1 MERFLIP
8 LTRED
13 RQNALENQGYTITFN
28 PLGNESCQFA
38 ALCHILGRF
47 DIYRSPELL
56 RKKIVTYLER
66 NQLDNQG

>member
-28 PLGNESCQFA
+28 PLGNGSCQFA
-38 ALCHILGRF
+38 ALCHILRRF
-47 DIYRSPELL
+47 GIYKSPELQ